1 MAAPP
6 EVLVQSID
14 WPAGRPEAAPAEM
27 DAPTRG
33 VPGLCRAGTA
43 LALALL
49 AFFALSCS
57 GNAQQLLATGGRPN
71 NPLLWRVEA
80 PGEGGGTLYLLGS
93 VHMGTP
99 AMQDLGPVVSEAF
112 ERTEELVVEVDLSNL
127 DPVETAV
134 MMQRHGSLS
143 DGVQLRDVI
152 RPETH
157 ALLTGY
163 LDQRG
168 LPGAAFETMKPWW
181 VSTLVAV
188 MGFEDAGLDGRLGV
202 DQAFIDRA
210 GEKPIVPLETFE
222 SQLAM
227 LSGLDWEV
235 QDLMLEDSLLK
246 SGEMALHSEM
256 IVESW
261 RLGDEAELERILFE
275 DLEATPALEP
285 LYQVMFY
292 DRNERMAELLVEL
305 SRDGIPRFV
314 VLGAGHMVGSR
325 GIPALLTAA
334 GFRVEQ
340 IGGRNL
346 ERIPDAAP

>member
-1 MAAPP
+1 VRGHSIDRSAERPEGPPRGAEALTRAAP
-6 EVLVQSID
+6 
-14 WPAGRPEAAPAEM
+14 G
-27 DAPTRG
+27 
-33 VPGLCRAGTA
+33 RAGTA

-49 AFFALSCS
+49 AFLALGCS
-57 GNAQQLLATGGRPN
+57 GKAQHLMATGGRPN
-71 NPLLWRVEA
+71 DPLLWRAEA
-80 PGEGGGTLYLLGS
+80 PGEGGGALYLLGS

-99 AMQDLGPVVSEAF
+99 AMQNLGPVVSDAF
-112 ERTEELVVEVDLSNL
+112 GRTEELVVEVDLSSL

-134 MMQRHGSLS
+134 LMHRHGSFV

-157 ALLTGY
+157 ALLIEY
-163 LDQRG
+163 LEERA
-168 LPGAAFETMKPWW
+168 LSPAAFETMMPWL
-181 VSTLVAV
+181 VATMVAV

-202 DQAFIDRA
+202 DQAFIDQA

-227 LSGLDWEV
+227 LSGLDWEI

-246 SGEMALHSEM
+246 SGEMALQSAM

-275 DLEATPALEP
+275 DLESTPALEP

-292 DRNERMAELLVEL
+292 DRNVRMTRLLVEL
-305 SRDGIPRFV
+305 SGDGIPRFV

-325 GIPALLTAA
+325 GVPALLAA
-334 GFRVEQ
+334 EGFRVEQ
-340 IGGRNL
+340 IGGRSVEGMPNAT
-346 ERIPDAAP
+346 P